1 MQISDLLGK
10 YGQNTVPVTAQEQA
24 VKTGTQQLIGTL
36 SSLQTGN
43 VFEGTVTDISDGQ
56 VLLTLA
62 NGEKISARLEGQ
74 IQLRLN
80 QAMFFEV
87 KSNTQTQIAIKPYL
101 NGDSSNPTLLKAVMQ
116 AGMGVTADNLE
127 MVRTMM
133 EEQLPIDKNSLNQ
146 MMRQLA
152 MFPKAEPSVIAQM
165 NKLGIPVTET
175 NVQQFS
181 NYKADTAAIMK
192 ELENVLEQLPKSIA
206 GEGDTAGQMTA
217 KNMQLMDIL
226 FGGETIEQSQDTGA
240 KAQELLA
247 KTADGSV
254 VIKNGTEQQ
263 AADIAKELQQ
273 ILSTAEDGMQ
283 QTSAAGEGIQQADA
297 AREGAQ
303 QADAA
308 KQAEGRQMPAA
319 TQGSLGEIL
328 GKEGAASLE
337 QQLKALETDGKQV
350 LFDKNGNLN
359 TGMSAEE
366 FLKNLNQLFKEN
378 EFPQKEALFKLF
390 SGKEYQ
396 TIFKKAVEN
405 QWYLEPQETGSKE
418 TVEKLYNRLQTQM
431 NRMDE
436 FIKQAGSGTE
446 GLQKA
451 VADVRGNIEFMN
463 QINQIYNF
471 VQLPLK
477 MNGQN
482 VNSELYVYTNKK
494 NPRDMDGE
502 LSAFLH
508 LDMDHL
514 GSTDISVKMKGTAVK
529 TNFYMA
535 DDASYE
541 LILAH
546 AEELAERLENKGY
559 QCQIEVKSE
568 EKDMDFVEDFLK
580 HDMPSAGK
588 VYRYSFDVR
597 A

>member
-24 VKTGTQQLIGTL
+24 VKTGTQQLTGTL

-74 IQLRLN
+74 IQLQLN

-101 NGDSSNPTLLKAVMQ
+101 NGDSSNPTLLKALMQ
-116 AGMGVTADNLE
+116 AGMGVTTDNLE

-165 NKLGIPVTET
+165 NKLGIPVTEA

-240 KAQELLA
+240 KAQELLT

-273 ILSTAEDGMQ
+273 TLSTAEDGMQ
-283 QTSAAGEGIQQADA
+283 QTSAAGEGI
-297 AREGAQ
+297 Q

-396 TIFKKAVEN
+396 TILKKAVEN

-431 NRMDE
+431 NRLDE

>member
-24 VKTGTQQLIGTL
+24 VKTGTQQLTGTL

-74 IQLRLN
+74 IQLQLN

-101 NGDSSNPTLLKAVMQ
+101 NGDSSNPTLLKALMQ
-116 AGMGVTADNLE
+116 AGMGVTTDNLE

-165 NKLGIPVTET
+165 NKLGIPVTEA

-254 VIKNGTEQQ
+254 TIKSGEQQ

-283 QTSAAGEGIQQADA
+283 QTSEAGEGIQQADA

>member
-24 VKTGTQQLIGTL
+24 VKTGTQQLTGTL

-101 NGDSSNPTLLKAVMQ
+101 NGDSSNPTLLKALMQ

-192 ELENVLEQLPKSIA
+192 ELENVLEQLPKAIA
-206 GEGDTAGQMTA
+206 GEADTAGQMAA

-226 FGGETIEQSQDTGA
+226 FGGETIEQSQDAGA

-247 KTADGSV
+247 KTEDGSV
-254 VIKNGTEQQ
+254 TIKSGEQQ

-283 QTSAAGEGIQQADA
+283 KTSAAGEGIQQADA

-308 KQAEGRQMPAA
+308 KQAEGRQMPSA

-396 TIFKKAVEN
+396 TILKKAVEN

-431 NRMDE
+431 NRLDE

>member
-24 VKTGTQQLIGTL
+24 VKTGTQQLAGTL

-101 NGDSSNPTLLKAVMQ
+101 NGDSSNPTLLKALMQ
-116 AGMGVTADNLE
+116 AGMGVTTDNLE

-152 MFPKAEPSVIAQM
+152 MFPKAAPSVIAQM
-165 NKLGIPVTET
+165 NKLGIPVTEA

-226 FGGETIEQSQDTGA
+226 FGGETIEQSQDAGA

-254 VIKNGTEQQ
+254 TIKSGEQQ

-283 QTSAAGEGIQQADA
+283 QTSAAGEGI
-297 AREGAQ
+297 Q

-337 QQLKALETDGKQV
+337 QQLKALEIDGKQV

-431 NRMDE
+431 NRLDE

>member
-24 VKTGTQQLIGTL
+24 VKTGTQQLAGTL

-101 NGDSSNPTLLKAVMQ
+101 NGDSSNPTLLKALMQ
-116 AGMGVTADNLE
+116 AGMGVTTDNLE

-152 MFPKAEPSVIAQM
+152 MFPKAAPSVIAQM
-165 NKLGIPVTET
+165 NKLGIPVTEA

-226 FGGETIEQSQDTGA
+226 FGGETIEQSQDAGA

-254 VIKNGTEQQ
+254 TIKSGEQQ

-283 QTSAAGEGIQQADA
+283 QTSAAGEGI
-297 AREGAQ
+297 Q

-431 NRMDE
+431 NRLDE

-514 GSTDISVKMKGTAVK
+514 GSTNISVKMKGTAVK

>member
-24 VKTGTQQLIGTL
+24 VKTGTQQLTGTL

-101 NGDSSNPTLLKAVMQ
+101 NGDSSNPTLLKALMQ

-206 GEGDTAGQMTA
+206 GEADTAGQMAA

-226 FGGETIEQSQDTGA
+226 FGGETIEQSQDAGA

-254 VIKNGTEQQ
+254 TIKSGEQQ

-431 NRMDE
+431 NRLDE

>member
-24 VKTGTQQLIGTL
+24 VKTGTQQLAGTL

-101 NGDSSNPTLLKAVMQ
+101 NGDSSNPTLLKALMQ
-116 AGMGVTADNLE
+116 AGMGVTTDNLE

-152 MFPKAEPSVIAQM
+152 MFPKAAPSVIAQM
-165 NKLGIPVTET
+165 NKLGIPVTEA

-226 FGGETIEQSQDTGA
+226 FGGETIEQSQDAGA

-254 VIKNGTEQQ
+254 TIKSGEQQ

-283 QTSAAGEGIQQADA
+283 QTSAAGEGI
-297 AREGAQ
+297 Q

-431 NRMDE
+431 NRLDE

-482 VNSELYVYTNKK
+482 VNSELYVCTNKK

>member
-24 VKTGTQQLIGTL
+24 VKTGTQQLAGTL

-101 NGDSSNPTLLKAVMQ
+101 NGDSSNPTLLKALMQ
-116 AGMGVTADNLE
+116 AGMGVTTDNLE

-152 MFPKAEPSVIAQM
+152 MFPKAAPSVIAQM
-165 NKLGIPVTET
+165 NKLGIPVTEA

-226 FGGETIEQSQDTGA
+226 FGGETIEQSQDAGA

-254 VIKNGTEQQ
+254 TIKSGEQQ

-283 QTSAAGEGIQQADA
+283 QTSAAGEGI
-297 AREGAQ
+297 Q

-431 NRMDE
+431 NRLDE

-546 AEELAERLENKGY
+546 VEELAERLENKGY

>member
-1 MQISDLLGK
+1 MQISDLLEK

-24 VKTGTQQLIGTL
+24 VKTGTQQLTGTL

-101 NGDSSNPTLLKAVMQ
+101 NGDSSNPTLLKALMQ

-192 ELENVLEQLPKSIA
+192 ELENVLEQLPKAIA
-206 GEGDTAGQMTA
+206 GEADTAGQMAA

-226 FGGETIEQSQDTGA
+226 FGGETIEQSQDAGA

-254 VIKNGTEQQ
+254 TIKSGEQQ

-283 QTSAAGEGIQQADA
+283 QTSEAGEGIQQADA

>member
-24 VKTGTQQLIGTL
+24 VKTGTQQLTGTL

-74 IQLRLN
+74 IQLQLN

-101 NGDSSNPTLLKAVMQ
+101 NGDSSNPTLLKALMQ

-192 ELENVLEQLPKSIA
+192 ELENVLEQLPKAIA
-206 GEGDTAGQMTA
+206 GEGDTAGQMAA

-226 FGGETIEQSQDTGA
+226 FGGETIEQSQDAGA

-273 ILSTAEDGMQ
+273 TLSTAEDGTL
-283 QTSAAGEGIQQADA
+283 QTGASDEGI
-297 AREGAQ
+297 Q

-378 EFPQKEALFKLF
+378 EFPQKEALFKFF

-396 TIFKKAVEN
+396 TILKKAVEN
-405 QWYLEPQETGSKE
+405 RWYLEPQETGSKE

-431 NRMDE
+431 NRLDE

>member
-24 VKTGTQQLIGTL
+24 VKTGTQQLTGTL

-74 IQLRLN
+74 IQLQLN

-101 NGDSSNPTLLKAVMQ
+101 NGDSSNPTLLKALMQ
-116 AGMGVTADNLE
+116 AGMGVTTDNLE

-165 NKLGIPVTET
+165 NKLGIPVTEA

-226 FGGETIEQSQDTGA
+226 FGGEKIEQSQDAGA

-254 VIKNGTEQQ
+254 TIKSGEQQ

-283 QTSAAGEGIQQADA
+283 QTSAAGEGI
-297 AREGAQ
+297 Q

-431 NRMDE
+431 NRLDE

>member
-24 VKTGTQQLIGTL
+24 VKTGTQQLAGTL

-43 VFEGTVTDISDGQ
+43 VFEGTVTDISHGQ

-101 NGDSSNPTLLKAVMQ
+101 NGDSSNPTLLKALMQ
-116 AGMGVTADNLE
+116 AGMGVTTDNLE

-152 MFPKAEPSVIAQM
+152 MFPKAAPSVIAQM
-165 NKLGIPVTET
+165 NKLGIPVTEA

-226 FGGETIEQSQDTGA
+226 FGGETIEQSQDAGA

-254 VIKNGTEQQ
+254 TIKSGEQQ

-283 QTSAAGEGIQQADA
+283 QTSAAGEGI
-297 AREGAQ
+297 Q

-431 NRMDE
+431 NRLDE

-580 HDMPSAGK
+580 HDMQSAGK

>member
-24 VKTGTQQLIGTL
+24 VKTGTQQLTGTL

-74 IQLRLN
+74 IQLQLN

-101 NGDSSNPTLLKAVMQ
+101 NGDSSNPTLLKALMQ
-116 AGMGVTADNLE
+116 AGMGVTTDNLE

-165 NKLGIPVTET
+165 NKLGIPVTEA

-181 NYKADTAAIMK
+181 NYKADTVAIMK

-273 ILSTAEDGMQ
+273 TLSTAEDGMQ
-283 QTSAAGEGIQQADA
+283 QTSAAGEGI
-297 AREGAQ
+297 Q

-396 TIFKKAVEN
+396 TILKKAVEN

-418 TVEKLYNRLQTQM
+418 TIEKLYNRLQTQM
-431 NRMDE
+431 NRLDE

>member
-24 VKTGTQQLIGTL
+24 VKTGTQQLTGTL

-101 NGDSSNPTLLKAVMQ
+101 NGDSSNPTLLKALMQ

-165 NKLGIPVTET
+165 NKLGIPVTEA

-226 FGGETIEQSQDTGA
+226 FGGETIEQSQDAGA

-247 KTADGSV
+247 KTEDGSV
-254 VIKNGTEQQ
+254 TIKSGEQQ

-283 QTSAAGEGIQQADA
+283 KTSAAGEGIQQADA

-308 KQAEGRQMPAA
+308 KQAEGRQMPSA

-396 TIFKKAVEN
+396 TILKKAVEN

>member
-24 VKTGTQQLIGTL
+24 VKTGTQQLTSTL

-74 IQLRLN
+74 IQLQLN

-101 NGDSSNPTLLKAVMQ
+101 NGDSSNPTLLKALMQ
-116 AGMGVTADNLE
+116 AGMGVTTDNLE

-165 NKLGIPVTET
+165 NKLGIPVTEA

-254 VIKNGTEQQ
+254 TIKSGEQQ

-283 QTSAAGEGIQQADA
+283 QTSAAGEGI
-297 AREGAQ
+297 Q

-431 NRMDE
+431 NRLDE

-514 GSTDISVKMKGTAVK
+514 GSMDISVKMKGTAVK

>member
-24 VKTGTQQLIGTL
+24 VKTGTQQLTGTL

-74 IQLRLN
+74 IQLQLN

-101 NGDSSNPTLLKAVMQ
+101 NGDSSNPTLLKALMQ
-116 AGMGVTADNLE
+116 AGMGVTTDNLE

-165 NKLGIPVTET
+165 NKLGIPVTEA

-273 ILSTAEDGMQ
+273 TLSTAEDGMQ
-283 QTSAAGEGIQQADA
+283 QTSAAGEGI
-297 AREGAQ
+297 Q

-396 TIFKKAVEN
+396 TILKKAVEN

-431 NRMDE
+431 NRLDE

-580 HDMPSAGK
+580 HDMPSAEK

>member
-24 VKTGTQQLIGTL
+24 VKTGTQQLTGTL

-74 IQLRLN
+74 IQLQLN

-101 NGDSSNPTLLKAVMQ
+101 NGDSSNPTLLKALRQ
-116 AGMGVTADNLE
+116 AGMGVTTDNLE

-165 NKLGIPVTET
+165 NKLGIPVTEA

-273 ILSTAEDGMQ
+273 TLSTAEDGMQ
-283 QTSAAGEGIQQADA
+283 QTSAAGEGI
-297 AREGAQ
+297 Q

-396 TIFKKAVEN
+396 TILKKAVEN

-431 NRMDE
+431 NRLDE

>member
-24 VKTGTQQLIGTL
+24 VKTGTQQLTGTL

-74 IQLRLN
+74 IQLQLN

-101 NGDSSNPTLLKAVMQ
+101 NGDSSNPTLLKALMQ
-116 AGMGVTADNLE
+116 AGMGVTTDNLE

-165 NKLGIPVTET
+165 NKLGIPVTEA

-273 ILSTAEDGMQ
+273 TLSTAEDGMQ
-283 QTSAAGEGIQQADA
+283 QTSAAGEGI
-297 AREGAQ
+297 Q

-366 FLKNLNQLFKEN
+366 FLKNLIQLFKEN

-396 TIFKKAVEN
+396 TILKKAVEN

-418 TVEKLYNRLQTQM
+418 TIEKLYNRLQTQM
-431 NRMDE
+431 NRLDE

>member
-24 VKTGTQQLIGTL
+24 VKTGTQQLTGTL

-74 IQLRLN
+74 IQLQLN

-101 NGDSSNPTLLKAVMQ
+101 NGDSSNPTLLKALMQ
-116 AGMGVTADNLE
+116 AGMGVTTDNLE

-165 NKLGIPVTET
+165 NKLGIPVTEA

-273 ILSTAEDGMQ
+273 TLSTAEDGMQ
-283 QTSAAGEGIQQADA
+283 QTSAAGEGI
-297 AREGAQ
+297 Q

-396 TIFKKAVEN
+396 TILKKAVEN

-431 NRMDE
+431 NRLDE

-451 VADVRGNIEFMN
+451 VADVRGNTEFMN

>member
-24 VKTGTQQLIGTL
+24 VKTGTQQLTGTL

-74 IQLRLN
+74 IQLQLN

-101 NGDSSNPTLLKAVMQ
+101 NGDSSNPTLLKALMQ

>member
-24 VKTGTQQLIGTL
+24 VKTGTQQLTGTL

-101 NGDSSNPTLLKAVMQ
+101 NGDSSNPTLLKALMQ

-181 NYKADTAAIMK
+181 NYKADTASIMK
-192 ELENVLEQLPKSIA
+192 ELENVLEQLPKAIA
-206 GEGDTAGQMTA
+206 GEADTAGQMVA

-226 FGGETIEQSQDTGA
+226 FGGETIEQSQDAGA

-254 VIKNGTEQQ
+254 TIKSGEQQ

-283 QTSAAGEGIQQADA
+283 QTSEAGEGIQQADA

-308 KQAEGRQMPAA
+308 KQAEGRQMPAVA
-319 TQGSLGEIL
+319 QGSLGEIL

-350 LFDKNGNLN
+350 LFDKNGNLK

-431 NRMDE
+431 NRLDE

>member
-24 VKTGTQQLIGTL
+24 VKTGTQQLTGTL

-74 IQLRLN
+74 IQLQLN

-101 NGDSSNPTLLKAVMQ
+101 NGDSSNPTLLKALMQ
-116 AGMGVTADNLE
+116 AGMGVTTDNLE

-165 NKLGIPVTET
+165 NKLGIPVTEA

-273 ILSTAEDGMQ
+273 TLSTAEDGMQ
-283 QTSAAGEGIQQADA
+283 QTSAAGEGI
-297 AREGAQ
+297 Q

-359 TGMSAEE
+359 TGMSAEV

-396 TIFKKAVEN
+396 TILKKAVEN

-418 TVEKLYNRLQTQM
+418 TIEKLYNRLQTQM
-431 NRMDE
+431 NRLDE

>member
-24 VKTGTQQLIGTL
+24 VKTGTQQLTGTL

-74 IQLRLN
+74 IQLQLN

-101 NGDSSNPTLLKAVMQ
+101 NGDSSNPTLLKALMQ
-116 AGMGVTADNLE
+116 AGMGVTTDNLE

-165 NKLGIPVTET
+165 NKLGIPVTEA

-254 VIKNGTEQQ
+254 TIKSGEQQ

-297 AREGAQ
+297 A
-303 QADAA
+303 

-319 TQGSLGEIL
+319 TQDSLGEIL

-350 LFDKNGNLN
+350 LFDKNGSLN

-396 TIFKKAVEN
+396 TILKKAVEN

>member
-24 VKTGTQQLIGTL
+24 VKTGTQQLAGTL

-101 NGDSSNPTLLKAVMQ
+101 NGDSSNPTLLKALMQ
-116 AGMGVTADNLE
+116 AGMGVTTDNLE

-152 MFPKAEPSVIAQM
+152 MFPKAAPSVIAQM
-165 NKLGIPVTET
+165 NKLGIPVTEA

-226 FGGETIEQSQDTGA
+226 FGGETIEQSQDAGA

-254 VIKNGTEQQ
+254 TIKSGEQQ

-283 QTSAAGEGIQQADA
+283 QTSAAGEGIQQP
-297 AREGAQ
+297 
-303 QADAA
+303 DAA

-431 NRMDE
+431 NRLDE

>member
-24 VKTGTQQLIGTL
+24 VKTGTQQLTGTL

-74 IQLRLN
+74 IQLQLN

-101 NGDSSNPTLLKAVMQ
+101 NGDSSNPTLLKALMQ
-116 AGMGVTADNLE
+116 AGMGVTTDNLE

-165 NKLGIPVTET
+165 NKLGIPVTEA

-273 ILSTAEDGMQ
+273 TLSTAEDGMQ
-283 QTSAAGEGIQQADA
+283 QTSAAGEGI
-297 AREGAQ
+297 Q

-378 EFPQKEALFKLF
+378 EIPQKEALFKLF

-396 TIFKKAVEN
+396 TILKKAVEN

-418 TVEKLYNRLQTQM
+418 TIEKLYNRLQTQM
-431 NRMDE
+431 NRLDE

>member
-24 VKTGTQQLIGTL
+24 VKTGTQQLTGTL

-74 IQLRLN
+74 IQLQLN

-101 NGDSSNPTLLKAVMQ
+101 NGDSSNPTLLKALMQ
-116 AGMGVTADNLE
+116 AGMGVTTDNLE

-165 NKLGIPVTET
+165 NKLGIPVTEA

-192 ELENVLEQLPKSIA
+192 ELENVLEQLPKAIA
-206 GEGDTAGQMTA
+206 GEADTAGQMAA

-226 FGGETIEQSQDTGA
+226 FGGETIEQSQDAGA

-254 VIKNGTEQQ
+254 TIKSGEQQ

-337 QQLKALETDGKQV
+337 QQLKSLETDGKQV
-350 LFDKNGNLN
+350 LLDKNGNLN

-390 SGKEYQ
+390 LGKEYQ
-396 TIFKKAVEN
+396 TILKKAVEN

-418 TVEKLYNRLQTQM
+418 TIEKLYNRLQTQM
-431 NRMDE
+431 NRLDE

>member
-101 NGDSSNPTLLKAVMQ
+101 NGDSSNPTLLKALMQ

>member
-24 VKTGTQQLIGTL
+24 VKTGTQQLTGTL

-74 IQLRLN
+74 IQLQLN

-101 NGDSSNPTLLKAVMQ
+101 NGDSSNPTLLKALMQ
-116 AGMGVTADNLE
+116 AGMGVTTDNLE

-165 NKLGIPVTET
+165 NKLGIPVTEA

-226 FGGETIEQSQDTGA
+226 FGGETIEQSQDAGA

-254 VIKNGTEQQ
+254 TIKSGEQQ

-283 QTSAAGEGIQQADA
+283 QTSAAGEGI
-297 AREGAQ
+297 Q

-431 NRMDE
+431 NRLDE

>member
-24 VKTGTQQLIGTL
+24 VKTGTQQLTGTL

-74 IQLRLN
+74 IQLQLN

-101 NGDSSNPTLLKAVMQ
+101 NGDSSNPTLLKALMQ
-116 AGMGVTADNLE
+116 AGMGVTTDNLE

-165 NKLGIPVTET
+165 NKLGIPVTEA

-226 FGGETIEQSQDTGA
+226 FGGETIEQSQYTGA

-273 ILSTAEDGMQ
+273 TLSTAEDGMQ
-283 QTSAAGEGIQQADA
+283 QTSAAGEGI
-297 AREGAQ
+297 Q

-396 TIFKKAVEN
+396 TILKKAVEN

-418 TVEKLYNRLQTQM
+418 TIEKLYNRLQTQM
-431 NRMDE
+431 NRLDE

>member
-24 VKTGTQQLIGTL
+24 VKTGTQQLTGTL

-101 NGDSSNPTLLKAVMQ
+101 NGDSSNPTLLKALMQ

-192 ELENVLEQLPKSIA
+192 ELENVLEQLPKAIA
-206 GEGDTAGQMTA
+206 GEADTAGQMAA

-226 FGGETIEQSQDTGA
+226 FGGETIEQSQDAGA

-254 VIKNGTEQQ
+254 TIKSGEQQ

-396 TIFKKAVEN
+396 NILKKAVEN

-431 NRMDE
+431 NRLDE

-588 VYRYSFDVR
+588 IYRYSFDVR

>member
-1 MQISDLLGK
+1 MAAGAVILPKDCDILYINDSKKLSAAKREALYDEIMEKAVAVGVGLVGPQRIDEINILQATYEAMREAIRNLGVAPDILLNDAVTIPEVSIPQVPIIKGDAKSISIGAASIIAKVTRDRLMAEYDELMPEYGFASNKGYGSAEHIAAIKKYGASPIPYDIYKEFYLGGICMQISDLLGK

-24 VKTGTQQLIGTL
+24 VKTGTQQLTGTL

-74 IQLRLN
+74 IQLQLN

-101 NGDSSNPTLLKAVMQ
+101 NGDSSNPTLLKALMQ
-116 AGMGVTADNLE
+116 AGMGVTTDNLE

-165 NKLGIPVTET
+165 NKLGIPVTEA

-273 ILSTAEDGMQ
+273 TLSTAEDGTL
-283 QTSAAGEGIQQADA
+283 QTGASDEGIQQADA
-297 AREGAQ
+297 V
-303 QADAA
+303 
-308 KQAEGRQMPAA
+308 KQTVNGQMPAVA
-319 TQGSLGEIL
+319 QGSLGEIL
-328 GKEGAASLE
+328 GKEGVAGLE
-337 QQLKALETDGKQV
+337 QQLKRV
-350 LFDKNGNLN
+350 R
-359 TGMSAEE
+359 
-366 FLKNLNQLFKEN
+366 
-378 EFPQKEALFKLF
+378 
-390 SGKEYQ
+390 
-396 TIFKKAVEN
+396 
-405 QWYLEPQETGSKE
+405 
-418 TVEKLYNRLQTQM
+418 NR
-431 NRMDE
+431 R
-436 FIKQAGSGTE
+436 
-446 GLQKA
+446 
-451 VADVRGNIEFMN
+451 
-463 QINQIYNF
+463 
-471 VQLPLK
+471 
-477 MNGQN
+477 
-482 VNSELYVYTNKK
+482 
-494 NPRDMDGE
+494 
-502 LSAFLH
+502 
-508 LDMDHL
+508 
-514 GSTDISVKMKGTAVK
+514 K
-529 TNFYMA
+529 T
-535 DDASYE
+535 S
-541 LILAH
+541 LA
-546 AEELAERLENKGY
+546 
-559 QCQIEVKSE
+559 
-568 EKDMDFVEDFLK
+568 
-580 HDMPSAGK
+580 
-588 VYRYSFDVR
+588 
-597 A
+597 

>member
-24 VKTGTQQLIGTL
+24 VKTGTQQLTGTL

-74 IQLRLN
+74 IQLQLN

-101 NGDSSNPTLLKAVMQ
+101 NGDSSNPTLLKALMQ
-116 AGMGVTADNLE
+116 AGMGVTTDNLE

-165 NKLGIPVTET
+165 NKLGIPVTEA

-226 FGGETIEQSQDTGA
+226 FGGEKIEQSQDAGA

-254 VIKNGTEQQ
+254 TIKSGEQQ

-283 QTSAAGEGIQQADA
+283 QTSAAGEGI
-297 AREGAQ
+297 Q

-431 NRMDE
+431 NRLDE
-436 FIKQAGSGTE
+436 FIKQAGSGME

>member
-24 VKTGTQQLIGTL
+24 VKTGTQQLTGTL

-74 IQLRLN
+74 IQLQLN

-101 NGDSSNPTLLKAVMQ
+101 NGDSSNPTLLKALMQ
-116 AGMGVTADNLE
+116 AGMGVTTDNLE

-165 NKLGIPVTET
+165 NKLGIPVTEA

-273 ILSTAEDGMQ
+273 TLSTAEDGMQ
-283 QTSAAGEGIQQADA
+283 QTSAAGEGI
-297 AREGAQ
+297 Q

-378 EFPQKEALFKLF
+378 EFPQKEELFKLF

-396 TIFKKAVEN
+396 TILKKAVEN

-431 NRMDE
+431 NRLDE

>member
-24 VKTGTQQLIGTL
+24 VKTGTQQLTGTL

-74 IQLRLN
+74 IQLQLN

-101 NGDSSNPTLLKAVMQ
+101 NGDSSNPTLLKALMQ
-116 AGMGVTADNLE
+116 AGMGVTTDNLE

-165 NKLGIPVTET
+165 NKLGIPVTEA

-273 ILSTAEDGMQ
+273 TLST
-283 QTSAAGEGIQQADA
+283 
-297 AREGAQ
+297 
-303 QADAA
+303 
-308 KQAEGRQMPAA
+308 AEGRQMPAA

-328 GKEGAASLE
+328 GKEGTASLE

-350 LFDKNGNLN
+350 LLDKNGNLK
-359 TGMSAEE
+359 TGMSAED

-378 EFPQKEALFKLF
+378 EFLQKEALFKLF

-396 TIFKKAVEN
+396 TILKKAVEN

-431 NRMDE
+431 NRLDE

-514 GSTDISVKMKGTAVK
+514 GSTDISIKMKGTAVK

>member
-1 MQISDLLGK
+1 M
-10 YGQNTVPVTAQEQA
+10 
-24 VKTGTQQLIGTL
+24 
-36 SSLQTGN
+36 
-43 VFEGTVTDISDGQ
+43 TDISDGQ

-101 NGDSSNPTLLKAVMQ
+101 NGDSSNPTLLKALMQ

-175 NVQQFS
+175 NVHQFS
-181 NYKADTAAIMK
+181 NYNADTASIMK

-226 FGGETIEQSQDTGA
+226 FGGETIEQSHDTGA

>member
-24 VKTGTQQLIGTL
+24 VKTGTQQLTGTL

-74 IQLRLN
+74 IQLQLN

-101 NGDSSNPTLLKAVMQ
+101 NGDSSNPTLLKALMQ
-116 AGMGVTADNLE
+116 AGMGVTTDNLE

-165 NKLGIPVTET
+165 NKLGIPVTEA

-206 GEGDTAGQMTA
+206 GKGDTAGQMTA

-273 ILSTAEDGMQ
+273 TLSTAEDGMQ
-283 QTSAAGEGIQQADA
+283 QTSAAGEGI
-297 AREGAQ
+297 Q

-396 TIFKKAVEN
+396 TILKKAVEN

-431 NRMDE
+431 NRLDE

>member
-24 VKTGTQQLIGTL
+24 VKTGTQQLTGTL

-101 NGDSSNPTLLKAVMQ
+101 NGDSSNPTLLKALMQ

>member
-1 MQISDLLGK
+1 
-10 YGQNTVPVTAQEQA
+10 
-24 VKTGTQQLIGTL
+24 
-36 SSLQTGN
+36 
-43 VFEGTVTDISDGQ
+43 
-56 VLLTLA
+56 
-62 NGEKISARLEGQ
+62 
-74 IQLRLN
+74 
-80 QAMFFEV
+80 
-87 KSNTQTQIAIKPYL
+87 
-101 NGDSSNPTLLKAVMQ
+101 
-116 AGMGVTADNLE
+116 
-127 MVRTMM
+127 
-133 EEQLPIDKNSLNQ
+133 
-146 MMRQLA
+146 
-152 MFPKAEPSVIAQM
+152 
-165 NKLGIPVTET
+165 
-175 NVQQFS
+175 
-181 NYKADTAAIMK
+181 
-192 ELENVLEQLPKSIA
+192 
-206 GEGDTAGQMTA
+206 
-217 KNMQLMDIL
+217 
-226 FGGETIEQSQDTGA
+226 
-240 KAQELLA
+240 
-247 KTADGSV
+247 
-254 VIKNGTEQQ
+254 
-263 AADIAKELQQ
+263 
-273 ILSTAEDGMQ
+273 
-283 QTSAAGEGIQQADA
+283 
-297 AREGAQ
+297 
-303 QADAA
+303 
-308 KQAEGRQMPAA
+308 MPAA

-359 TGMSAEE
+359 TGMSAED

-378 EFPQKEALFKLF
+378 EFLQKEALFKLF

-396 TIFKKAVEN
+396 TILKKAVEN

-431 NRMDE
+431 NRLDE

>member
-24 VKTGTQQLIGTL
+24 VKTGTQQLAGTL

-56 VLLTLA
+56 VLLTLV

-101 NGDSSNPTLLKAVMQ
+101 NGDSSNPTLLKALMQ
-116 AGMGVTADNLE
+116 AGMGVTTDNLE

-152 MFPKAEPSVIAQM
+152 MFPKAAPSVIAQM
-165 NKLGIPVTET
+165 NKLGIPVTEA

-226 FGGETIEQSQDTGA
+226 FGGETIEQSQDAGA

-254 VIKNGTEQQ
+254 TIKSGEQQ

-283 QTSAAGEGIQQADA
+283 QTSAAGEGI
-297 AREGAQ
+297 Q

-431 NRMDE
+431 NRLDE